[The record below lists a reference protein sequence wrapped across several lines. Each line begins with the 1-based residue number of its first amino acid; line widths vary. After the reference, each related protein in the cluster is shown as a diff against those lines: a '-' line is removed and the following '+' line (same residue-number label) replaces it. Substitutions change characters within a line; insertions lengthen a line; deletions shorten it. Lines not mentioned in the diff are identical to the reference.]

1 MLCMFVKMTK
11 KNLNIVAFI
20 PAKTNSIRLPNKNFK
35 YFYGKPLVYWT
46 ILEAKKSKLFNN
58 IIVST
63 DNVNLENRLSK
74 LKVDFRI
81 RKKKFL
87 TPRSSVLSLCTD
99 FLENEIYNG
108 NKIDILCV
116 LYATAPLRKSTDIIN
131 TYNLI
136 SDTCHFSMA
145 VSKYNLPY
153 HQALNIKKNNI
164 EYIWKNELLNNN
176 SKLNN
181 VVVDNGSTYF
191 VNVKSFLKEKTFYGK
206 TLKTYEM
213 PWHKSIDI
221 NNHYDFK
228 LVKKLFK

>member
-1 MLCMFVKMTK
+1 MKITK
-11 KNLNIVAFI
+11 KNSNIVAFI

-35 YFYGKPLVYWT
+35 NFNGKPLVYWT
-46 ILEAKKSKLFNN
+46 ILEAKKSKLFRS

-63 DNVNLENRLSK
+63 DNKKFENICSK
-74 LKVDFRI
+74 LKVDFHNRET
-81 RKKKFL
+81 KFMK
-87 TPRSSVLSLCTD
+87 PKSSVLSLCTD
-99 FLENEIYNG
+99 FLENEIRNG
-108 NKIDILCV
+108 NNIDILCI
-116 LYATAPLRKSTDIIN
+116 LYATAPLRKSSDIIN

-136 SDTCHFSMA
+136 SETCHFSMA

-153 HQALNIKKNNI
+153 NQALNIKNNRI
-164 EYIWKNELLNNN
+164 ECIWKNEIFNNN

-181 VVVDNGSTYF
+181 AFVDNGSTYF
-191 VNVKSFLKEKTFYGK
+191 VNVKSFLREKTFYGK
-206 TLKTYEM
+206 SLKTYEM